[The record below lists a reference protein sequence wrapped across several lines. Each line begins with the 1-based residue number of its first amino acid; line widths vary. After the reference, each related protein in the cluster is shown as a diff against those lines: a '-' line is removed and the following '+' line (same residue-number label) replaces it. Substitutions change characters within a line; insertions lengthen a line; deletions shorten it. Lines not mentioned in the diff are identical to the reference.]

1 MIWNEIFLFSVCW
14 NVTVCSNWTLFS
26 LALLDFGFHCTA
38 ENREYISFHS
48 ILFRFYSR
56 NVCVM
61 TKKSIRGFG
70 CFALLLLLLLLFCF
84 LRISGS
90 FNLQFSVWVAFYVR
104 GFSLSRSLS
113 HLHIFVH
120 IICDNKCYV
129 NVE

>member
-1 MIWNEIFLFSVCW
+1 MLKCNRLFELNSFLAASSGFR
-14 NVTVCSNWTLFS
+14 
-26 LALLDFGFHCTA
+26 FHCTA

-104 GFSLSRSLS
+104 GFSFSRSLALYLTFIS
-113 HLHIFVH
+113 LSISYA
-120 IICDNKCYV
+120 IINAMLM
-129 NVE
+129 